1 MNCGQDLGGMHGLGP
16 VEPETDEPWFHA
28 EWERRCFALTL
39 AMGASGKWN
48 LDKSRFARED
58 RHPADYMRM
67 SYYEIWLAG
76 LERLLADAGMVA
88 DGELDGASRSSPA
101 PQPGNVLKAEDVTQ
115 TLGRGGPTSRS
126 EGTPPRFSVGDRVR
140 VLPSITRGHT
150 RSPRYV
156 RGRTGTITRDHG
168 VFVFP
173 DSNAAGT
180 GENPQHLYSVA
191 FDATDLWGPEAKS
204 QDRVH
209 LDLWDDYLE
218 SAAR

>member
-1 MNCGQDLGGMHGLGP
+1 MNGGQDLGGMHGLGA
-16 VEPETDEPWFHA
+16 VDPEKDEPWFHA

-48 LDKSRFARED
+48 LDKSRFAREN
-58 RHPADYMRM
+58 RHPADYMKM

-76 LERLLADAGMVA
+76 LERLLDDAGLVEG
-88 DGELDGASRSSPA
+88 GELDGAARSTPA
-101 PQPGNVLKAEDVTQ
+101 PQPGNVLKAEDVAQ
-115 TLGRGGPTSRS
+115 TLQRGGPTSRA
-126 EGTPPRFSVGDRVR
+126 EGAPARFSEGDRVR

-156 RGRTGTITRDHG
+156 RGRTGTVTRDHG
-168 VFVFP
+168 IFVFP

-180 GENPQHLYSVA
+180 GENPQHLYSVV
-191 FDATDLWGPEAKS
+191 FDAVDLWGQEAKS
-204 QDRVH
+204 QDSVH

-218 SAAR
+218 SAT